1 MSKDKEPIQP
11 QKPEKKEDKTIVKE
25 AALSLVRKLE
35 NIVQALHSTEVRV
48 GVECLIKKVLA
59 CFEAG
64 GKLIV
69 FGNGGSSS
77 DASHFCA
84 EFTGR
89 FKKTRRGLP
98 AICLNDSSFLTAVAN
113 DFSFDRVF
121 ERGVDALGSKG
132 DLVIAISTSGSSPN
146 CLFGLYRAEELGLDN
161 FALVGRSGGDMC
173 RYYSSL
179 NVGMDSTD
187 EIQELHMMIL
197 HTVVEVVE
205 NRLVLK

>member
-1 MSKDKEPIQP
+1 MSKDKEPTQP
-11 QKPEKKEDKTIVKE
+11 QKPEKKDKTIFEE
-25 AALSLVRKLE
+25 ATASLLRKFDNINQALFSAEVRMGVESLV
-35 NIVQALHSTEVRV
+35 
-48 GVECLIKKVLA
+48 KKVLT

-89 FKKTRRGLP
+89 FKKVRRGLP

-113 DFSFDRVF
+113 DFSFDLVF

-132 DLVIAISTSGSSPN
+132 DLVIAISTSGNSVN
-146 CLFGLYRAEELGLDN
+146 CLHGLQRAEGLGLDT
-161 FALVGRSGGDMC
+161 FALVGRTGGTVC
-173 RYYSSL
+173 RYWSHL

-197 HTVVEVVE
+197 HTVVEIVE
-205 NRLVLK
+205 NRLVIK